1 MNRPIIFAGL
11 LAFTMQ
17 AWGAAQW
24 QNISVS
30 TNPVTYTIVTN
41 VLGFTG
47 STTTYLRSDGTQAT
61 PAGTGAYAVTNYF
74 ITPSTGIT
82 VATNVTGTNVTW
94 TVSSTVVSG
103 GNMTNSGASVIGMVP
118 VATDTTGTQ
127 WTPTNSISLDDVIAG
142 TLSLSNMTANVIP
155 GFDSNTNMVPT
166 SMTTN
171 VLDLLYSQSG
181 NLTNWG
187 KLTTNEFLPLA
198 GGTVTGPVLSISPTT
213 NGPTTLELAT
223 AGWVRSLLANGSL
236 LYNSTNVVGTAFDAS
251 TYKYV
256 GSEPTNGSRSY
267 TPSAGDYIGT
277 VMTTNRYEEVVG
289 PIHITTYFTSS
300 GGAASA
306 QYTLHPEIYYTYD
319 TNSPTLLGD
328 YASAPQAITHGA
340 ITNQYDFVVSFPP
353 IINTNTP
360 GNGFYIVRRFKID
373 TKTGTDTLK
382 LSLGTNGVNNTSSHI
397 AFSTPAI
404 SGANWV
410 ASGTTNSTLAGDAQ
424 PYSVTMGGTNV
435 IGAIAGK
442 IGKSESYAITN
453 KTFTSSAHTAT
464 TGNTL
469 KQSKYMLLT
478 RPDYGDGTKA
488 VPQTNNFTASGLMHY
503 TFAGDGETNT
513 CWVVYETAVPP
524 DIDTSVEMTAT
535 IAFVSGGTDT
545 DTVTFHLTYALGAAG
560 AALPTGTAIA
570 TSPIVV
576 TTTPVTPASGDVQQ
590 SPVITLTGWAA
601 SMTAGTPLFIR
612 MARLNDS
619 NDDTQRDLYLRI
631 AYGSTQ

>member
-1 MNRPIIFAGL
+1 MKKLLTLLGL
-11 LAFTMQ
+11 LAFTLQ

-24 QNISVS
+24 QNISYS
-30 TNPVTYTIVTN
+30 TNPVTYAVITN
-41 VLGFTG
+41 VMGFTG

-61 PAGTGAYAVTNYF
+61 PAGTGSYAVTNYF

-94 TVSSTVVSG
+94 TLSSTVVGG

-142 TLSLSNMTANVIP
+142 TLSLSNMLANVVP
-155 GFDSNTNMVPT
+155 VFDANTNMVPS

-181 NLTNWG
+181 NITNWG

-198 GGTVTGPVLSISPTT
+198 GGTVTGPVLSTSPTT

-236 LYNSTNVVGTAFDAS
+236 LYNSTNLVGTAFDAS
-251 TYKYV
+251 TYLYV

-289 PIHITTYFTSS
+289 PVHITTFFTSS

-319 TNSPTLLGD
+319 TNSATLLGD

-397 AFSTPAI
+397 AFSQPEIA
-404 SGANWV
+404 GANWV

-435 IGAIAGK
+435 IGALAGK
-442 IGKSESYAITN
+442 QAASTVLTHYAGTDTNNILAAIGGAALAGATFTGDLAVTGTNVIGALALKAPLASPALTGAPTINGVGIQQPVSALTTTWTAANSASNYVADLSLRGLLFNMTTNLNIIHTTNGTANFTANTITN
-453 KTFTSSAHTAT
+453 YMSIKVINNSGTNFPVTWPATWHTVGTVASGHTLTNGDFEAIAIEFAGPT
-464 TGNTL
+464 T
-469 KQSKYMLLT
+469 
-478 RPDYGDGTKA
+478 D
-488 VPQTNNFTASGLMHY
+488 QTNNWIG
-503 TFAGDGETNT
+503 
-513 CWVVYETAVPP
+513 V
-524 DIDTSVEMTAT
+524 
-535 IAFVSGGTDT
+535 
-545 DTVTFHLTYALGAAG
+545 
-560 AALPTGTAIA
+560 
-570 TSPIVV
+570 
-576 TTTPVTPASGDVQQ
+576 
-590 SPVITLTGWAA
+590 
-601 SMTAGTPLFIR
+601 
-612 MARLNDS
+612 
-619 NDDTQRDLYLRI
+619 
-631 AYGSTQ
+631 AYKQY